1 MIKLNRIR
9 NLGSLRDTNM
19 TEKIRVNGLR
29 RFGCVERKNN
39 DEVVKK
45 IGDIRVEKNRRE
57 ECKLKYEWVRRLSRT
72 IRGHVE

>member
-29 RFGCVERKNN
+29 WFGCVERKNN
-39 DEVVKK
+39 DGVVKK
-45 IGDIRVEKNRRE
+45 IGEIRVKRNGRE
-57 ECKLKYEWVRRLSRT
+57 ECKLKYK
-72 IRGHVE
+72 